1 MKQIQQ
7 NLYDSNTNDTFT
19 VANSNLFLNH
29 YKILLTAQENK
40 YLGIF

>member
-7 NLYDSNTNDTFT
+7 NLYDSNTNDSFT
-19 VANSNLFLNH
+19 IANSNLFLCP
-29 YKILLTAQENK
+29 YKIFPTAQENK